1 MNNSTIGSKDFFKSE
16 AIYDGF
22 EFDPNLEIYWDAL
35 ENSLESTLDIVPPE
49 NVLLPPSP
57 EK

>member
-1 MNNSTIGSKDFFKSE
+1 MSSTANATKDGSKSD

-35 ENSLESTLDIVPPE
+35 ENSLESTLDIVAPADA
-49 NVLLPPSP
+49 LLPPTP
-57 EK
+57 QK